1 MALRATDLDQLIRHG
16 FDDVIDVRSPA
27 EWEEDRV
34 PGAINL
40 PVLDNEERARVGT
53 IYKQVSPFSARK
65 IGAALVARNA
75 ARHIEEVL
83 ADRPGGW
90 RPLVYCWR
98 GGQRSNSF
106 AMILGQIGWRVEV
119 LEGGY
124 KSWRGLVVR
133 ELYERAVRAPV
144 VVIDGNTGSAKTE
157 LLAQLGALGVQ
168 VLDLEGLANHRGSLF
183 GALAGGQPAQRGF
196 ESRLA
201 VALSRLDPAR
211 PVVVEAESSK
221 VGEIRLP
228 PGLWKAMQAAPRIE
242 VSAPVGARAAYLVR
256 AYRDLVE
263 DGPRLGQVIDLLRP
277 LHSAKAIED
286 WHGLA
291 AQGRFEELA
300 AELMERHYDP
310 RYAKHRARAGRAADL
325 VETDTLDDLP
335 GLAARVAER
344 VARLAGR

>member
-1 MALRATDLDQLIRHG
+1 MAYRATDLSQLIEHE

-34 PGAINL
+34 HGAINL

-53 IYKQVSPFSARK
+53 IYKQVNPFSARK

-124 KSWRGLVVR
+124 KSWRGLVVQ
-133 ELYERAVRAPV
+133 ELYDRPVRAPV
-144 VVIDGNTGSAKTE
+144 VVIDGNTGAAKTE
-157 LLAQLGALGVQ
+157 VLTHLAALGVQ

-201 VALSRLDPAR
+201 VALARLDPTR

-221 VGEIRLP
+221 IGEIRLP

-242 VSAPVGARAAYLVR
+242 IAAPVAARAAYLVR

-263 DGPRLGQVIDLLRP
+263 DGPRLAAVIDLLRP
-277 LHSAKAIED
+277 VHPAKRIEE
-286 WHGLA
+286 WHAHA
-291 AQGRFEELA
+291 AAGRFEELA
-300 AELMERHYDP
+300 ADLMQRHYDP
-310 RYAKHRARAGRAADL
+310 RYAKHRARSAPPRAA
-325 VETDTLDDLP
+325 VETDRLDDLP
-335 GLAARVAER
+335 ALAARIAAQ
-344 VARLAGR
+344 VARLAED

>member
-1 MALRATDLDQLIRHG
+1 MALRCSDLALLIDHG

-27 EWEEDRV
+27 EWQEDRI

-53 IYKQVSPFSARK
+53 IYKQVNPFSARK

-75 ARHIEEVL
+75 ARHIEDTL
-83 ADRPGGW
+83 ADRTGGW

-124 KSWRGLVVR
+124 KTWRGLVVR
-133 ELYERAVRAPV
+133 ELYETPIRPRV

-157 LLAQLGALGVQ
+157 LLAHLAAQGVQ
-168 VLDLEGLANHRGSLF
+168 TLDLEGMANHRGSLF
-183 GALAGGQPAQRGF
+183 GARAGGQPQQRGF
-196 ESRLA
+196 ESALA

-221 VGEIRLP
+221 VGDLRLP

-242 VSAPVGARAAYLVR
+242 VSAPVAARAAYLVR
-256 AYRDLVE
+256 AYRDLVA
-263 DGPRLGQVIDLLRP
+263 DGVRLARVIDLLRP
-277 LHSAKAIED
+277 LHPAKTIEG
-286 WHGLA
+286 WLLMA
-291 AQGRFEELA
+291 ASGDHETLA

-310 RYAKHRARAGRAADL
+310 RYARHRDRSGAPREV
-325 VETDTLDDLP
+325 VETASLDDLP
-335 GLAARVAER
+335 ALAARVAER
-344 VARLAGR
+344 VARLAEG